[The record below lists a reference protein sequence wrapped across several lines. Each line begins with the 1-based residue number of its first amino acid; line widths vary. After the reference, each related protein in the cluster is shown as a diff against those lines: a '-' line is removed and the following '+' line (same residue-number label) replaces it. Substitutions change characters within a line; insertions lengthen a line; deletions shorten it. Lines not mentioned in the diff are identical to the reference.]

1 MKGSPVRVR
10 ASALRLRLFTG
21 AAALLVVSAATS
33 SGPATGR
40 VLVRCH
46 TADLSGRLG
55 FIQGAA
61 GSRFGPL
68 VLTNR
73 SHHTCTLFGF
83 VGGQLYGA
91 GGRRLP
97 TRIVRDHSVPE
108 RTVTVAPGRRA
119 FAELHWGAVPSGSA
133 RRCPRP
139 RSLAVT
145 PPDERTQLRVRWTA
159 EPVCGHGRIDVRPV
173 SLRVT

>member
-1 MKGSPVRVR
+1 MRRGLVGV
-10 ASALRLRLFTG
+10 
-21 AAALLVVSAATS
+21 AALIAACAALG

-40 VLVRCH
+40 ALVRCH
-46 TADLSGRLG
+46 TAGLSGRLG

-68 VLTNR
+68 VLKNR

-83 VGGQLYGA
+83 IGGQLYNA
-91 GGRRLP
+91 GGRRIQ

-108 RTVTVAPGRRA
+108 RTTVLAPGRSAR
-119 FAELHWGAVPSGSA
+119 AELHWSAIPSGGA
-133 RRCPRP
+133 TRCPVP
-139 RSLAVT
+139 RSFAVT

-159 EPVCGHGRIDVRPV
+159 GRVCGRGRIDVRPV
-173 SLRVT
+173 TR

>member
-1 MKGSPVRVR
+1 MIQSGFVRSLGGV
-10 ASALRLRLFTG
+10 AVLLATG
-21 AAALLVVSAATS
+21 AACAAA
-33 SGPATGR
+33 SGPAAGR
-40 VLVRCH
+40 TLVRCH
-46 TADLSGRLG
+46 TVDLSGRLG

-73 SHHTCTLFGF
+73 SRHTCTLYGF
-83 VGGQLYGA
+83 VGGQLYDA
-91 GGRRLP
+91 RGRRLP

-108 RTVTVAPGRRA
+108 RTVVVEPGRRA
-119 FAELHWGAVPSGSA
+119 FAELHWSAIPSGSA

-139 RSLAVT
+139 RSFAVT

-159 EPVCGHGRIDVRPV
+159 SWVCGHGRIDVRPV
-173 SLRVT
+173 SLRTS

>member
-1 MKGSPVRVR
+1 L
-10 ASALRLRLFTG
+10 LRLRSFIGLSG
-21 AAALLVVSAATS
+21 VAVLLAATAAVS
-33 SGPATGR
+33 SDPATGR

-46 TADLSGRLG
+46 TADLSARLG

-73 SHHTCTLFGF
+73 TRHTCTLYGF
-83 VGGQLYGA
+83 IGGQLYGS

-108 RTVTVAPGRRA
+108 RTVVVAPGRRA
-119 FAELHWGAVPSGSA
+119 FAELHWAAIPSGGA
-133 RRCPRP
+133 THCPTP
-139 RSLAVT
+139 RSFAVT

-159 EPVCGHGRIDVRPV
+159 GWVCGHGRIDARPV
-173 SLRVT
+173 SRRAA

>member
-1 MKGSPVRVR
+1 MLVA
-10 ASALRLRLFTG
+10 ASA
-21 AAALLVVSAATS
+21 ALA

-40 VLVRCH
+40 ILVRCH

-68 VLTNR
+68 VLKNR
-73 SHHTCTLFGF
+73 SYHTCTLFGF
-83 VGGQLYGA
+83 VGGQFYNAA
-91 GGRRLP
+91 GRKIA

-108 RTVTVAPGRRA
+108 RTIKLAPGRSA
-119 FAELHWGAVPSGSA
+119 HAELHWSAIPSGGA
-133 RRCPRP
+133 TRCPVP
-139 RSLAVT
+139 RSFAVT

-159 EPVCGHGRIDVRPV
+159 GRVCGRGRIDVRPV
-173 SLRVT
+173 TR